1 MASSGGGS
9 GEGGSESAGKDDKTA
24 EPKFRPSRDGA
35 RPGSQARLGR
45 TAVDD
50 AFRVVR
56 NVNGVEMVD
65 SIPRPTTSAGQ
76 RALNIVMVS
85 HFHLNHSSLL
95 LAPRLEFPS
104 TCFDGSG

>member
-9 GEGGSESAGKDDKTA
+9 GEGGSGSDGRDDKAA

-45 TAVDD
+45 TAADD
-50 AFRVVR
+50 AFRVLR

-65 SIPRPTTSAGQ
+65 SIPRPTTSVGH
-76 RALNIVMVS
+76 RALNMVMVG
-85 HFHLNHSSLL
+85 HFHSNHSSLL
-95 LAPRLEFPS
+95 L
-104 TCFDGSG
+104 